1 MSWKVLLLLLAVGRG
16 CQDDSCDAQEDFAL
30 DLLADQEE
38 EGELRD
44 VEVTLLQTQ
53 LTQQR
58 GPAAEP
64 QAAAEESQADDTEH
78 VITKDH
84 NGKVCMLCS
93 TPSPERLGD
102 RKYDRFL
109 TDCGSESSATGP
121 SPQAMAKP
129 AVELWKRGEEIK
141 GANGFCTL
149 NFAKSCADAV
159 ANQDLFRVPMRV
171 YDQKYDRFLTDCGSE
186 SSATGPSPQ
195 AMAKPAVELWKRGRF
210 CLVLADYSYFAKSI
224 DFQNPTMRANVRWDG
239 RYCHLNG
246 FLEESDMLE
255 LSRQEKA
262 DDMLELSRQEKAD
275 APSLQEAE
283 TMAAWNCAPTPSVT
297 KQAANRAST
306 ESVKVGTLW
315 LACPC
320 GTDSPESGDRILSL
334 LLLASGK
341 YGVPLLWDF

>member
-64 QAAAEESQADDTEH
+64 QAAAEESQAGDTEH

-159 ANQDLFRVPMRV
+159 ANQD
-171 YDQKYDRFLTDCGSE
+171 
-186 SSATGPSPQ
+186 
-195 AMAKPAVELWKRGRF
+195 
-210 CLVLADYSYFAKSI
+210 YSYFAKSI
-224 DFQNPTMRANVRWDG
+224 DFHNPTMRANVRWDG

-246 FLEESDMLE
+246 FLEESVVKLQHNFTALQHHARE
-255 LSRQEKA
+255 LCETKYAKHGVERLSFL
-262 DDMLELSRQEKAD
+262 DMLELSRQEKAD

-283 TMAAWNCAPTPSVT
+283 TMAAWNCAMGELGCDIAMCAYSFCDKAGSQPGLYGECEGWDPL
-297 KQAANRAST
+297 
-306 ESVKVGTLW
+306 VGM
-315 LACPC
+315 
-320 GTDSPESGDRILSL
+320 
-334 LLLASGK
+334 
-341 YGVPLLWDF
+341 PLRH